1 MKRTVI
7 IICIV
12 ILALQATAQYARKY
26 SNEFL
31 NIGVG
36 ARAFGMGNAV
46 VASGTDV
53 NAAYWNPAALARI
66 QDNLQFS
73 LMHSNYY
80 EKIGNYDFVAVGG
93 KVKNN
98 GVLALSFNRFGVDD
112 IVNTLNL
119 VQNGQVDYSRLK
131 TFSATDYAV
140 YISYA
145 QRKQI
150 TTKKDTFDFAW
161 GASPKIIYRN
171 VGTFAKAWGF
181 GVDAGLHVTRKH
193 LSVGVMLKDITTTY
207 NTWNMTLTPEE
218 KDVFYQTGNEIPVK
232 STEIT
237 LPKFIPGVAYA
248 FRFKSRQALIVEADL
263 QCTFDGKRNVLVS
276 GKRFNID
283 PYAGA
288 EYALFD
294 RIFLRAGVANVQ
306 NILDVTDSTSK
317 KKTWTMQPNFGIGL
331 KLKNIY
337 LDYALTALG
346 GNSVALNSNIFSVR
360 VSLNKKSP
368 SRTSITPSF

>member
-1 MKRTVI
+1 MKFGKKYRDQ
-7 IICIV
+7 
-12 ILALQATAQYARKY
+12 LQ
-26 SNEFL
+26 
-31 NIGVG
+31 I
-36 ARAFGMGNAV
+36 
-46 VASGTDV
+46 
-53 NAAYWNPAALARI
+53 
-66 QDNLQFS
+66 
-73 LMHSNYY
+73 
-80 EKIGNYDFVAVGG
+80 
-93 KVKNN
+93 
-98 GVLALSFNRFGVDD
+98 
-112 IVNTLNL
+112 
-119 VQNGQVDYSRLK
+119 YSRRCVCL
-131 TFSATDYAV
+131 
-140 YISYA
+140 
-145 QRKQI
+145 
-150 TTKKDTFDFAW
+150 
-161 GASPKIIYRN
+161 P
-171 VGTFAKAWGF
+171 
-181 GVDAGLHVTRKH
+181 
-193 LSVGVMLKDITTTY
+193 
-207 NTWNMTLTPEE
+207 
-218 KDVFYQTGNEIPVK
+218 VFKN
-232 STEIT
+232 
-237 LPKFIPGVAYA
+237 
-248 FRFKSRQALIVEADL
+248 RQALIVEADL